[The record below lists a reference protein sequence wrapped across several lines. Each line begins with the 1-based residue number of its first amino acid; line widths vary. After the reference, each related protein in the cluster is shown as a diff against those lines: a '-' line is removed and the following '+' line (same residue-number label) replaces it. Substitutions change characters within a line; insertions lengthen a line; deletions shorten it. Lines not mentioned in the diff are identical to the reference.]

1 MILKLPSFIFLPLSR
16 QRQMI
21 AVVQAAWTFDFVNTI
36 THDRGDVVIV
46 VESVPAGGR
55 SSE

>member
-1 MILKLPSFIFLPLSR
+1 MIMVGR
-16 QRQMI
+16 
-21 AVVQAAWTFDFVNTI
+21 AVWTFDFVNMI
-36 THDRGDVVIV
+36 TQDRGDVVMV

>member
-1 MILKLPSFIFLPLSR
+1 
-16 QRQMI
+16 MI
-21 AVVQAAWTFDFVNTI
+21 AVMQAAWTFNFVNTI
-36 THDRGDVVIV
+36 THDRSDVVIV